1 MAAPTAAPTQRLGCV
16 QAFTLA
22 IAAAR
27 AVFDMGAA
35 LGLRMRLLD
44 LGGGF
49 VNRPGPDGA
58 PSLGA
63 VPAAINATLDA
74 HFPEGCGVRIIAE
87 PGRCAPGN
95 QPNPTGPAMLA
106 G

>member
-1 MAAPTAAPTQRLGCV
+1 M

-22 IAAAR
+22 IAAVR

-35 LGLRMRLLD
+35 LGLRMRILD

-58 PSLGA
+58 PGLGA
-63 VPAAINATLDA
+63 VPAAINAALDA
-74 HFPEGCGVRIIAE
+74 HFPDGCGVRIIAE

-95 QPNPTGPAMLA
+95 QSHPGNLAMLLPVRA
-106 G
+106 